1 MDGEALEALRY
12 FSDATHPQSFV
23 TLAGRGPVLVSAP
36 HAVLQTRSGRL
47 KAAERYT
54 GMLCLML
61 NRRHDVPGIYK
72 ARHLMDDANHDPS
85 SPYRNEVCRLIREG
99 GIRCVLDLHQL
110 RPDRS
115 MALCIGTG
123 RGRHVRAFEGAPDVV
138 RSAFMRRGLSPVTL
152 DDPLCGVYRLS
163 VEKTRVCDLLG
174 LVGFSAPPAERR
186 EFPVEPDLMEL
197 RLNLPLRTGVSDD
210 SDSYSQERPGY
221 DFADTFQLREYVP
234 GDSAK
239 QIHWKLSSKLNRL
252 VVRDPGLPLERSVLL
267 LWERRA
273 ESEAPQQASAMAEM
287 VISLAREL
295 LRQGVRCCVA
305 WNDAAGQD
313 CALYELEDESAL
325 YDMLPKLL
333 SAPASPTLESVAEL
347 YLRQYGR
354 ANGKT
359 VFVSA
364 GGYPALE
371 RVCDPAELVGLFC
384 AAELPQDFPG
394 RGYCFSPD
402 AEAALYEIDLY

>member
-1 MDGEALEALRY
+1 MEFISHSEAETEALGEKLGLSRQAVSKWEADQAVPTMDNLMELSRL
-12 FSDATHPQSFV
+12 FGVPVD
-23 TLAGRGPVLVSAP
+23 TL
-36 HAVLQTRSGRL
+36 
-47 KAAERYT
+47 
-54 GMLCLML
+54 
-61 NRRHDVPGIYK
+61 
-72 ARHLMDDANHDPS
+72 
-85 SPYRNEVCRLIREG
+85 
-99 GIRCVLDLHQL
+99 L
-110 RPDRS
+110 RPD
-115 MALCIGTG
+115 
-123 RGRHVRAFEGAPDVV
+123 AP
-138 RSAFMRRGLSPVTL
+138 FP
-152 DDPLCGVYRLS
+152 
-163 VEKTRVCDLLG
+163 
-174 LVGFSAPPAERR
+174 APPAERR

-221 DFADTFQLREYVP
+221 DFADTFQLRDYVP

-239 QIHWKLSSKLNRL
+239 QIHWKLSSKLDRL

-313 CALYELEDESAL
+313 CALYELEDENDL

-333 SAPASPTLESVAEL
+333 SAPASSTLESVAEL

-364 GGYPALE
+364 GGCPALE

>member
-1 MDGEALEALRY
+1 MTALLVWLACLACAALWY
-12 FSDATHPQSFV
+12 VLTGAAAA
-23 TLAGRGPVLVSAP
+23 LAVGAALVL
-36 HAVLQTRSGRL
+36 T
-47 KAAERYT
+47 
-54 GMLCLML
+54 
-61 NRRHDVPGIYK
+61 
-72 ARHLMDDANHDPS
+72 
-85 SPYRNEVCRLIREG
+85 
-99 GIRCVLDLHQL
+99 
-110 RPDRS
+110 
-115 MALCIGTG
+115 ALCG
-123 RGRHVRAFEGAPDVV
+123 VALALL
-138 RSAFMRRGLSPVTL
+138 ACRRVTVTL
-152 DDPLCGVYRLS
+152 DAPQTGVARHACVLTVRAANASALPLPRIRIWLRTENLLTGQTAVTALELSASPRRAGESRVTLEDPLCGVYRIS
-163 VEKTRVCDLLG
+163 VEKLRIYDLLG
-174 LVGFSAPPAERR
+174 LAGFPASPAECR

-239 QIHWKLSSKLNRL
+239 QIHWKLSSKLDRL

-295 LRQGVRCCVA
+295 LRQGVRCRVA

-313 CALYELEDESAL
+313 CALYELENEATL

-364 GGYPALE
+364 GGCPALE

-384 AAELPQDFPG
+384 ASELPRDFPG
-394 RGYCFSPD
+394 RGYCFSHD
-402 AEAALYEIDLY
+402 AGSALYEIDLY

>member
-152 DDPLCGVYRLS
+152 DDP
-163 VEKTRVCDLLG
+163 
-174 LVGFSAPPAERR
+174 FSAAAAHTVSATAARMGAMAMQLEIAL
-186 EFPVEPDLMEL
+186 LME
-197 RLNLPLRTGVSDD
+197 D
-210 SDSYSQERPGY
+210 SPGER
-221 DFADTFQLREYVP
+221 F
-234 GDSAK
+234 GD
-239 QIHWKLSSKLNRL
+239 
-252 VVRDPGLPLERSVLL
+252 VL
-267 LWERRA
+267 
-273 ESEAPQQASAMAEM
+273 
-287 VISLAREL
+287 
-295 LRQGVRCCVA
+295 
-305 WNDAAGQD
+305 AA
-313 CALYELEDESAL
+313 L
-325 YDMLPKLL
+325 
-333 SAPASPTLESVAEL
+333 
-347 YLRQYGR
+347 
-354 ANGKT
+354 
-359 VFVSA
+359 
-364 GGYPALE
+364 
-371 RVCDPAELVGLFC
+371 
-384 AAELPQDFPG
+384 
-394 RGYCFSPD
+394 
-402 AEAALYEIDLY
+402 AEAVDGLRAMLCACQK

>member
-1 MDGEALEALRY
+1 MAALLIYVAALAGAALWFVLTASTAALAVLAALLLWAVCGVLLALLARRRVAVVLEAPQTGIQHRPCTLTVRAENASGLPLPCIRVWLRVENRLTGEAAVSALALSAPPKRGGE
-12 FSDATHPQSFV
+12 SAV
-23 TLAGRGPVLVSAP
+23 TL
-36 HAVLQTRSGRL
+36 
-47 KAAERYT
+47 E
-54 GMLCLML
+54 
-61 NRRHDVPGIYK
+61 
-72 ARHLMDDANHDPS
+72 
-85 SPYRNEVCRLIREG
+85 
-99 GIRCVLDLHQL
+99 
-110 RPDRS
+110 
-115 MALCIGTG
+115 
-123 RGRHVRAFEGAPDVV
+123 
-138 RSAFMRRGLSPVTL
+138 
-152 DDPLCGVYRLS
+152 DPLCGLYRLS

-221 DFADTFQLREYVP
+221 DFADTFQLRDYVP
-234 GDSAK
+234 GDSAR
-239 QIHWKLSSKLNRL
+239 QIHWKLSSKLDRL

-273 ESEAPQQASAMAEM
+273 EGEAPQQASAMAEM
-287 VISLAREL
+287 VVSLAREL
-295 LRQGVRCCVA
+295 LRQGVRCRVA

-354 ANGKT
+354 PGGKT
-359 VFVSA
+359 VLLSA
-364 GGYPALE
+364 GGCSGAARL
-371 RVCDPAELVGLFC
+371 CPAEELTGLFC
-384 AAELPQDFPG
+384 APEVPEDFPG
-394 RGYCFSPD
+394 RGYCIEPD
-402 AEAALYEIDLY
+402 AGGAYEIDLY

>member
-1 MDGEALEALRY
+1 MAALLIYVAALAGAALWFVLTASTAALAVLAALLLWAVCGVLLALLARRRVAVVLEAPQTGIQHRPCTLTVRAENASGLPLPCIRVWLRVENRLTGEAAVSALALSAPPKRGGE
-12 FSDATHPQSFV
+12 SAV
-23 TLAGRGPVLVSAP
+23 TL
-36 HAVLQTRSGRL
+36 
-47 KAAERYT
+47 E
-54 GMLCLML
+54 
-61 NRRHDVPGIYK
+61 
-72 ARHLMDDANHDPS
+72 
-85 SPYRNEVCRLIREG
+85 
-99 GIRCVLDLHQL
+99 
-110 RPDRS
+110 
-115 MALCIGTG
+115 
-123 RGRHVRAFEGAPDVV
+123 
-138 RSAFMRRGLSPVTL
+138 
-152 DDPLCGVYRLS
+152 DPLCGLYRLS
-163 VEKTRVCDLLG
+163 VEKARVYDLLG
-174 LVGFSAPPAERR
+174 LVGLPVSLPEGC

-221 DFADTFQLREYVP
+221 DFADTFQLRDYVP

-239 QIHWKLSSKLNRL
+239 QIHWKLSSKLDRL

-333 SAPASPTLESVAEL
+333 SAPASSTLESVAEL

-364 GGYPALE
+364 GGCPALE